1 MHVKVPVIEVVW
13 EVQVWVTIVPPAMVI
28 EPIVVLTEKPE
39 PLTVTTVPIG
49 PWVRDKTITGVVT
62 VKVAE
67 AVFALASVAV
77 TVLAPAVEEGTTKV
91 AEKVPAADVV
101 TAAGTVVTVAPL
113 NFIVMVEEEAKLAPV
128 TVTVTPTGPWM
139 GLRLIVEVVT
149 VNVVVAVSAG
159 TVPTLLPDTVTV

>member
-1 MHVKVPVIEVVW
+1 MQVCPLGVAPLNVIV
-13 EVQVWVTIVPPAMVI
+13 
-28 EPIVVLTEKPE
+28 PIVVRTEKPE

-149 VNVVVAVSAG
+149 ANVVVAVSAG
-159 TVPTLLPDTVTV
+159 TVPALLPDTVTV